1 MDTQS
6 RAQLQLLVD
15 KQAIAELLYRYC
27 HACDHRDEA
36 ALRSCFHADAS
47 HDHAGYTGPTAAW
60 FPAALHWLHNR
71 VAITHMIANP
81 LIRIDGDR
89 ALSDCHFIA
98 YNRLAKPNDLV
109 EEVLVKGRYIDRL
122 VRAPGGWLIMHR
134 LGIHDLELIRDIPAT
149 ERPMAAGHASGDPSH
164 DPYFKLL
171 AEFPASA

>member
-1 MDTQS
+1 MDTRS
-6 RAQLQLLVD
+6 RTLLRLLVD

-47 HDHAGYTGPTAAW
+47 HDHAGYAGPTAEW
-60 FPAALHWLHNR
+60 IPAALHWLHDR
-71 VAITHMIANP
+71 IAVTHMVANP

-98 YNRLAKPNDLV
+98 YNRLAKPGGLV
-109 EEVLVKGRYIDRL
+109 EEVLVKGRYVDSL

-134 LGIHDLELIRDIPAT
+134 LGIHDLELIRDIPAM
-149 ERPMAAGHASGDPSH
+149 ERLMAAGHASSDFSH
-164 DPYFKLL
+164 DPYFQLL
-171 AEFPASA
+171 AEFPTSA